1 MPTDRTSAAQEGGQR
16 ARSGR
21 TRPRTAPAKRTG
33 APEGGA
39 PAAGPTP
46 ASERR
51 AQQRRRRRHVR
62 RRRVGAVLLLML
74 VPVLYSYVST
84 MMRPS
89 SLPLSV
95 RSVEWVRANHGAW
108 LVNDAERL
116 YYTWNA
122 PSKGG
127 PTLRALPPLGSTTVN
142 PVAPARASA
151 RRGYRPRPIAPILH
165 PRLPG
170 EGVWQS
176 MGRPVSGAP
185 TVLVTTFRSEREY
198 PRIVAYVAWFD
209 HTRTRLALYP
219 GRYEPPNASPRGPM
233 QVPYGQRWRL
243 LASFNS
249 GFTYKDSHGGFS
261 VNGSTATPL
270 RDGQGTVVAYRDG
283 RVDVVGW
290 KGGAQP
296 GRNVLLARQNLPL
309 IVDRGRPNPL
319 LSDSSAWG
327 NTLGNAIRVWRSG
340 VGVDRHGNLIYAA
353 ASDQT
358 APTLAAIL
366 IHAGAVRAMELDIN
380 AEWPS
385 LITYGRNGVSLP
397 DKIVPN
403 SQQSPRRYL
412 SPDDRDFFAVY
423 RRLGR
428 ASPGSGSK

>member
-1 MPTDRTSAAQEGGQR
+1 MSTDRSAAAREGGDRMGGGRARRRRTSARLA
-16 ARSGR
+16 
-21 TRPRTAPAKRTG
+21 
-33 APEGGA
+33 GGA
-39 PAAGPTP
+39 SAGGPAP
-46 ASERR
+46 ASEPEGRR
-51 AQQRRRRRHVR
+51 NRRRRHVR
-62 RRRVGAVLLLML
+62 RRRVGAVLLLLL
-74 VPVLYSYVST
+74 VPVVYSYVST

-127 PTLRALPPLGSTTVN
+127 PTLRALPPVGSTTVT
-142 PVAPARASA
+142 APAPAPAAHAA
-151 RRGYRPRPIAPILH
+151 RRGYRPRPIVPILH
-165 PRLPG
+165 PRLAG

-176 MGRPVSGAP
+176 MGRSVSGAP

-249 GFTYKDSHGGFS
+249 GFTYRDSHGGFS
-261 VNGSTATPL
+261 VNGVTATPL
-270 RDGQGTVVAYRDG
+270 RDGQGTVVAYRNG
-283 RVDVVGW
+283 RVNVVGW

-296 GRNVLLARQNLPL
+296 GRNVVLARQNLPL

-327 NTLGNAIRVWRSG
+327 NTLGNAVRVWRSG
-340 VGVDRHGNLIYAA
+340 VGVDRHGNLLYVA

-385 LITYGRNGVSLP
+385 LITYGRNGVGLP

-428 ASPGSGSK
+428 ASSGSGSK

>member
-1 MPTDRTSAAQEGGQR
+1 
-16 ARSGR
+16 
-21 TRPRTAPAKRTG
+21 
-33 APEGGA
+33 
-39 PAAGPTP
+39 
-46 ASERR
+46 
-51 AQQRRRRRHVR
+51 
-62 RRRVGAVLLLML
+62 ML

-127 PTLRALPPLGSTTVN
+127 PTLRALPPVGSTTVTA
-142 PVAPARASA
+142 PSPAPAPAPAPAAQAA
-151 RRGYRPRPIAPILH
+151 RRGYQPRPIVPILH
-165 PRLPG
+165 PRLAG

-249 GFTYKDSHGGFS
+249 GFTYRDSHGGFS
-261 VNGSTATPL
+261 VNGVTATPL
-270 RDGQGTVVAYRDG
+270 RDGQGTVVAYRNG
-283 RVDVVGW
+283 RVNVVGW

-296 GRNVLLARQNLPL
+296 GRNVVLARQNLPL

-327 NTLGNAIRVWRSG
+327 NTLGNAVRVWRSG
-340 VGVDRHGNLIYAA
+340 VGVDRHGNLLYVA

-380 AEWPS
+380 SAW
-385 LITYGRNGVSLP
+385 VSAYTFRQADGFNPAGIHGTKLLQNMERTE
-397 DKIVPN
+397 D
-403 SQQSPRRYL
+403 RYL
-412 SPDDRDFFAVY
+412 VPGERDFFV
-423 RRLGR
+423 LL
-428 ASPGSGSK
+428 PH